1 MPETLF
7 SFSHLESPAPGA
19 TLPQGRHQL
28 RGWVWPKGGGLFVD
42 VRARIAARVF
52 PGVHGYPRPDLAA
65 HFQTGRAVA
74 LAEFTVAVELAP
86 GDGSV
91 TLEVLDIDG
100 HWRPFDSVAFTVVP
114 AHPPAT
120 LHVPGGPLRWHDFCW
135 GLAAVLRAR
144 RDDAAAAW
152 PELAR
157 RLAAELPYPR
167 DLLAPGQP
175 LIGFVN
181 EPAIVAAC
189 RFGRIPVLGHVFHTG
204 EEIRRLWASTD
215 LQVLQPIPHGR
226 LLPDVAAHYAQYP
239 TAARAGFHGLVD
251 VPAQLPNPVSLRIY
265 AELASGELR
274 LAHALRTRLHPADD
288 EKRAFVR
295 GDAATFDAALAAW
308 RQALGAQ
315 GIDVADDPDLPGG
328 LDRLRRDYLSRQ
340 QRADAATQAA
350 GEVGPRADP
359 ATSTFPRRVLLVTH
373 NLNYEGAPLFLLDY
387 AQALHAAGAQV
398 TVLSPAEGPLRERFA
413 AAGATVQVVDVAA
426 IFAAPDAT
434 AVAAGLADLGK
445 AWDFS
450 AADLVVANTFTTFWA
465 VHAAQ
470 ARGVRVLMYVHES
483 TTPAAFYGDRVSPA
497 VVASAT
503 DAFRVA
509 DAVSFT
515 TAATRDYHVDYGD
528 PARYVVTPGWIDV
541 ARLDA
546 WLAAHPREGLR
557 ERFKLAPGEL
567 LVTNIATISD
577 RKGQHTFVRAVDL
590 FRRRHPELATR
601 TRFVLL
607 GGRPGVFNDMLQAVL
622 EGLQL
627 PNLELHPE
635 THDYLPY
642 YVAADVTVC
651 SSYEE
656 SSPRVVLEAMACRA
670 PLLAS
675 AVQGVPELV
684 RPDLEATL
692 LPAGDTTA
700 WADALARLLA
710 HPAIGHELAARARAR
725 VVNHFDAREVL
736 PRHVALAA
744 RIAAL

>member
-1 MPETLF
+1 MPETAF
-7 SFSHLESPAPGA
+7 SYSHLEAPAPGA
-19 TLPQGRHQL
+19 TLPQGRHLL
-28 RGWVWPKGGGLFVD
+28 RGWVWPKAGGLFVD
-42 VRARIAARVF
+42 VRARIGARIF

-65 HFQTGRAVA
+65 HFQTGRPVA
-74 LAEFTVAVELAP
+74 LAEFTVAIELAP
-86 GDGSV
+86 GNV
-91 TLEVLDIDG
+91 TVGLEVLDIDG
-100 HWRPFDSVAFTVVP
+100 RWTPFDAVPFTVAP
-114 AHPPAT
+114 ANPPAA
-120 LHVPGGPLRWHDFCW
+120 LHSPGGPLRWHDFCW

-144 RDDAAAAW
+144 RDDAAASW

-157 RLAAELPYPR
+157 PLAAELPYPR
-167 DLLAPGQP
+167 DLLAPAQP

-204 EEIRRLWASTD
+204 GEIRRLWASTD

-274 LAHALRTRLHPADD
+274 LAHALRTRLHPSDD
-288 EKRAFVR
+288 EKRAFAP

-308 RQALGAQ
+308 RQALAAQ
-315 GIDVADDPDLPGG
+315 GIAVADDPDLPGG
-328 LDRLRRDYLSRQ
+328 LERLRRDYLSRQ
-340 QRADAATQAA
+340 QRPATAAPTQPAAPATQAL
-350 GEVGPRADP
+350 
-359 ATSTFPRRVLLVTH
+359 PRRVLLVTH

-398 TVLSPAEGPLRERFA
+398 TVLSPAEGPLRDRFV
-413 AAGATVQVVDVAA
+413 AAGAAVHVVDAAA
-426 IFAAPDAT
+426 IFAASDAA
-434 AVAAGLADLGK
+434 AVAAGLAGLGQ

-450 AADLVVANTFTTFWA
+450 APDLVVANTFTTFWA
-465 VHAAQ
+465 VHAAK
-470 ARGVRVLMYVHES
+470 ARGTRVLLYVHES

-497 VVASAT
+497 VVAAAT
-503 DAFRVA
+503 EAFRLA

-515 TAATRDYHVDYGD
+515 TTATCDYHVDHGD
-528 PARYVVTPGWIDV
+528 PTRYVVTPGWIDV
-541 ARLDA
+541 ARLDT

-557 ERFKLAPGEL
+557 ARFKLGPGEL
-567 LVTNIATISD
+567 LVTNVATISD

-590 FRRRHPELATR
+590 FRRRHPELAAR

-622 EGLQL
+622 DSLQL

-675 AVQGVPELV
+675 AVQGVPKLV
-684 RPDLEATL
+684 RPELEATL
-692 LPAGDTTA
+692 LPPGDTTA

-710 HPAIGHELAARARAR
+710 HPAIGRELAARARAR
-725 VVNHFDAREVL
+725 VTNHFDAREVL

-744 RIAAL
+744 QVAAGRG